1 MVYTF
6 WGGEQAKHMA
16 KAIKI
21 AVVMLILF
29 ALVAS
34 SMHSNVYAEEK
45 TPVYAD
51 AFGEIIPPQLL
62 VKVFNKTRLSPN
74 TPDLS
79 VYREFAKRFYKTCSV
94 NVDMVLLLI
103 YAIRVK
109 YEGYPHDIGY
119 ALFYDPLTG
128 NFLWGFLNRSEA
140 ATFFDWAYQDY
151 YVASRGFPPAGFFF
165 WYLVVDED
173 AWRVNHSLVVRAWFF
188 RYNATHLKNP
198 FTTYN
203 GFPLDIYCPISDNF
217 TWSMLFK
224 GLPET
229 VTMTY
234 TLPITT
240 TTTYT
245 SPITITLPVTITET
259 ATTTLPITIAS
270 VVTTTTP
277 ITIEK
282 TATVTS
288 ASLTTIKE
296 TVTHVETSTVER
308 TATVSHTLT
317 VPVTTTM
324 SYTATLP
331 VTIATTSVETVERTV
346 THVVKELDV
355 VTALAV
361 AGATLLLGLAM
372 GLVVRRR

>member
-1 MVYTF
+1 MRQV
-6 WGGEQAKHMA
+6 
-16 KAIKI
+16 AI
-21 AVVMLILF
+21 VFILF
-29 ALVAS
+29 ALIALSMLS
-34 SMHSNVYAEEK
+34 SAYAEEK
-45 TPVYAD
+45 PPVYA
-51 AFGEIIPPQLL
+51 GLGGLVLPPDVLAE
-62 VKVFNKTRLSPN
+62 VFNRTRLPQN

-79 VYREFAKRFYKTCSV
+79 VYREFAKKFYKTC
-94 NVDMVLLLI
+94 NVSIDMVALLI
-103 YAIRVK
+103 YAIAVH
-109 YEGYPHDIGY
+109 YPGQEPYKVGY
-119 ALFYDPLTG
+119 ALLYDPLTG
-128 NFLWGFLNRSEA
+128 NLMWAFLNRSTA
-140 ATFFDWAYQDY
+140 NYYFDWAYQDY

-165 WYLVVDED
+165 WYLVVDEY
-173 AWRVNHSLVVRAWFF
+173 AWRYNHSLVARAWFY
-188 RYNATHLKNP
+188 RWNATHLKNP
-198 FTTYN
+198 YTRYN
-203 GFPLDIYCPISDNF
+203 GYPLDIYCSISDNF

-224 GLPET
+224 GLPQTVTYTMSIT

-234 TLPITT
+234 TMPV
-240 TTTYT
+240 
-245 SPITITLPVTITET
+245 TITLPVTITET

-331 VTIATTSVETVERTV
+331 VTIATTSVETVEKTV
-346 THVVKELDV
+346 THVVKELDM

-361 AGATLLLGLAM
+361 AGATLLLGLAI
-372 GLVVRRR
+372 GFVVRRR